1 MGADWARAFDEVASG
16 YEVYLLHIFFLSSY
30 LDKATG
36 VGGLATCWHGGPWDE
51 VGGFGATL
59 AVLLESL
66 GEADKLSCIGHVP
79 GCLVGA
85 EE

>member
-1 MGADWARAFDEVASG
+1 MSLISAVNLGN
-16 YEVYLLHIFFLSSY
+16 
-30 LDKATG
+30 KAG
-36 VGGLATCWHGGPWDE
+36 VVGLANRWHGGPWDE

-66 GEADKLSCIGHVP
+66 GEAAKLLCIGHVT